1 MLMVENLFGTDGI
14 RGLVNLEQIGEKSAI
29 TRLLEH
35 REISPAIMQLIGE
48 SLGRMT
54 DQHSPQ
60 KMTVVIGWDDRPANM
75 KLAESLTLGLNLA
88 EFEVVH
94 IGLCATPT
102 LHLATL
108 SHNAE
113 FGCMITASH
122 NPVEDSGLKIFNKFG
137 YKTTPEFEQN
147 LSHTVISL
155 AQEERELDQID
166 VEFLQQPATNFELQE
181 WAIPRHKNWL
191 ETRVTALAALVK
203 FQPKGNSTKL
213 TTPLLIDSS
222 KGIASFWFAKWLSS
236 WGIKAIEVS
245 SEALALN
252 LNCGAGDFSPTQT
265 WTFDEAQSSPHLL
278 IQKLPK
284 CAAGVVVAAALD
296 GDGDRC
302 LLIESTK
309 TGYQVIDG
317 DRIADTFVNSVTKA
331 GQSWTLAA
339 SIESDLSLTTNL
351 DRFQNKV
358 ESVETAVGDRWLS
371 FALSSQQ
378 SNHVYLESDSMPTVI
393 GVEDSGHIVLPA
405 PHPNLANQ
413 WSLVGDGTMTLV
425 AYLLAIHTC
434 DETNLMNRGW
444 KKRQSVKNVDRSKW
458 DGKNQ
463 FSNDI
468 ESLFKQ
474 TLTKHNS
481 VSNWART
488 TISGEA
494 NLMAITCNY
503 GDKMLSLGIRN
514 SGTQAKISVSAR
526 LEYGGDSS
534 GIQTAIDLVCQQL
547 AKNMIIH

>member
-1 MLMVENLFGTDGI
+1 MVENLFGTDGI
-14 RGLVNLEQIGEKSAI
+14 RGLVNLEQIADEIAI
-29 TRLLEH
+29 MRLLEH
-35 REISPAIMQLIGE
+35 REISPAIMKLIGE
-48 SLGRMT
+48 SLGRMVN
-54 DQHSPQ
+54 QESSQ
-60 KMTVVIGWDDRPANM
+60 KMTVVVGWDDRPANM
-75 KLAESLTLGLNLA
+75 KLAESLTVGLNLA
-88 EFEVVH
+88 EFEVIH

-108 SHNAE
+108 SNNAE

-122 NPVEDSGLKIFNKFG
+122 NPVEDSGLKIFNSYG
-137 YKTTPEFEQN
+137 YKTTPKFEQN
-147 LSHTVISL
+147 LSHTAISL

-166 VEFLQQPATNFELQE
+166 LDLLQRPAKTFTLEE
-181 WAIPRHKNWL
+181 WTIPEHRKWL
-191 ETRVTALAALVK
+191 ETRVSALSTLVN
-203 FQPKGNSTKL
+203 FQSMDNPVKLNS
-213 TTPLLIDSS
+213 PLLIDSS
-222 KGIASFWFAKWLSS
+222 KGTASIWFAKWLSS
-236 WGIKAIEVS
+236 WGIKGIEVS
-245 SEALALN
+245 TEALALN

-265 WTFDEAQSSPHLL
+265 WTFDEAQNSSHLL

-284 CAAGVVVAAALD
+284 CGPGLIVAAALD

-358 ESVETAVGDRWLS
+358 EPLETAVGDRWLS
-371 FALSSQQ
+371 FALSGRE
-378 SNHVYLESDSMPTVI
+378 SNHVFLESDSIPTLI

-405 PHPNLANQ
+405 PHPNLINQ
-413 WSLVGDGTMTLV
+413 WSLVGDGAMTLV
-425 AYLLAIHTC
+425 AYILAIHTC
-434 DETNLMNRGW
+434 DETKLMQRGW
-444 KKRQSVKNVDRSKW
+444 KKRQSVKNVDRNKW

-468 ESLFKQ
+468 ESLIKQ
-474 TLTKHNS
+474 TLAKHNS
-481 VSNWART
+481 VSNWSRT

-494 NLMAITCNY
+494 NLMSITCNY
-503 GDKMLSLGIRN
+503 GGSLLSIGIRN

-526 LEYGGDSS
+526 LEYGGNPN
-534 GIQTAIDLVCQQL
+534 GIQVTIDLVCQQL
-547 AKNMIIH
+547 NNFMVIR

>member
-1 MLMVENLFGTDGI
+1 MVENLFGTDGV
-14 RGLVNLEQIGEKSAI
+14 RGLVNLEQMADEIAI
-29 TRLLEH
+29 MRLLEH
-35 REISPAIMQLIGE
+35 REISPAIMKLIGE
-48 SLGRMT
+48 SLGRMVN
-54 DQHSPQ
+54 QESSQ
-60 KMTVVIGWDDRPANM
+60 KMTVVVGWDDRPANM
-75 KLAESLTLGLNLA
+75 KLAESLTVGLNLA
-88 EFEVVH
+88 EFEVIH

-108 SHNAE
+108 SNNAE

-122 NPVEDSGLKIFNKFG
+122 NPVEDSGLKIFNSYG
-137 YKTTPEFEQN
+137 YKTTPKFEQN
-147 LSHTVISL
+147 LSHTAISL

-166 VEFLQQPATNFELQE
+166 LDLLQRPAKTFTLEE
-181 WAIPRHKNWL
+181 WTIPEHRKWL
-191 ETRVTALAALVK
+191 ETRASALSTLVN
-203 FQPKGNSTKL
+203 FQPMDNPVKINS
-213 TTPLLIDSS
+213 PLLIDSS
-222 KGIASFWFAKWLSS
+222 KGTASIWFAKWLSS
-236 WGIKAIEVS
+236 WGVAAIEVS
-245 SEALALN
+245 TEALALN

-265 WTFDEAQSSPHLL
+265 WTFDEAQNSSHLL
-278 IQKLPK
+278 IQNLPK
-284 CAAGVVVAAALD
+284 CGPGLIVAAALD

-309 TGYQVIDG
+309 TGYKVVDG

-358 ESVETAVGDRWLS
+358 EPLETAVGDRWLS
-371 FALSSQQ
+371 FALSGRET
-378 SNHVYLESDSMPTVI
+378 NHVFLESDSIPTLI

-405 PHPNLANQ
+405 PHPNSINQ
-413 WSLVGDGTMTLV
+413 WSLVGDGAMTLV

-434 DETNLMNRGW
+434 DETNLMQRGW
-444 KKRQSVKNVDRSKW
+444 KKRQSVKNVDRNKW

-468 ESLFKQ
+468 ESLIKQ
-474 TLTKHNS
+474 TLAKHNS

-503 GDKMLSLGIRN
+503 GGSLLSIGIRN

-526 LEYGGDSS
+526 LEYGGNSN
-534 GIQTAIDLVCQQL
+534 GIQVAIDLVCQQL
-547 AKNMIIH
+547 NNFMVIR

>member
-1 MLMVENLFGTDGI
+1 
-14 RGLVNLEQIGEKSAI
+14 
-29 TRLLEH
+29 
-35 REISPAIMQLIGE
+35 
-48 SLGRMT
+48 
-54 DQHSPQ
+54 
-60 KMTVVIGWDDRPANM
+60 M
-75 KLAESLTLGLNLA
+75 KL
-88 EFEVVH
+88 
-94 IGLCATPT
+94 
-102 LHLATL
+102 
-108 SHNAE
+108 
-113 FGCMITASH
+113 
-122 NPVEDSGLKIFNKFG
+122 
-137 YKTTPEFEQN
+137 
-147 LSHTVISL
+147 
-155 AQEERELDQID
+155 
-166 VEFLQQPATNFELQE
+166 
-181 WAIPRHKNWL
+181 
-191 ETRVTALAALVK
+191 
-203 FQPKGNSTKL
+203 NS
-213 TTPLLIDSS
+213 PLLIDSS
-222 KGIASFWFAKWLSS
+222 KGTASVWFAKWLSS

-245 SEALALN
+245 TEALALN

-265 WTFDEAQSSPHLL
+265 WTFDEAQNSSHLL

-284 CAAGVVVAAALD
+284 CGPGLIVAAALD

-358 ESVETAVGDRWLS
+358 DPLETAVGDRWLS
-371 FALSSQQ
+371 FALSGRE
-378 SNHVYLESDSMPTVI
+378 SNHVFLESDSIPTLI

-405 PHPNLANQ
+405 PHPNMINQ

-434 DETNLMNRGW
+434 DETKLMQRGW

-468 ESLFKQ
+468 ESLIKQ
-474 TLTKHNS
+474 TLAKHNS
-481 VSNWART
+481 VSNWVRT

-494 NLMAITCNY
+494 NLMTITCNY
-503 GDKMLSLGIRN
+503 GGSLLSIGIRN

-526 LEYGGDSS
+526 LEYGGNSN
-534 GIQTAIDLVCQQL
+534 GIQVTIDLVCQQL
-547 AKNMIIH
+547 NNFMVIR

>member
-1 MLMVENLFGTDGI
+1 MVDNLFGTDGI
-14 RGLVNLEQIGEKSAI
+14 RGLVNLEQMADEIAI
-29 TRLLEH
+29 MRLLEH
-35 REISPAIMQLIGE
+35 REISPAIMKLIGE
-48 SLGRMT
+48 SLGRMVN
-54 DQHSPQ
+54 QESSQ
-60 KMTVVIGWDDRPANM
+60 KMTVVVGWDDRPANL
-75 KLAESLTLGLNLA
+75 KLAESLTVGLNLA
-88 EFEVVH
+88 EFEVIH

-108 SHNAE
+108 SNNAE

-122 NPVEDSGLKIFNKFG
+122 NPVEDSGLKIFNSYG
-137 YKTTPEFEQN
+137 YKTTPKFEQN
-147 LSHTVISL
+147 LSHTAISL

-166 VEFLQQPATNFELQE
+166 LDLLQRPAKTFTLEE
-181 WAIPRHKNWL
+181 WTIPNHRKWL
-191 ETRVTALAALVK
+191 ETRVSALSTLVN
-203 FQPKGNSTKL
+203 FQSMDNPVKLNS
-213 TTPLLIDSS
+213 PLLIDSS
-222 KGIASFWFAKWLSS
+222 KGTASIWFAKWLSS

-245 SEALALN
+245 TEALALN

-265 WTFDEAQSSPHLL
+265 WTFDEAQNSSHLL

-284 CAAGVVVAAALD
+284 CEPGLIVAAALD

-358 ESVETAVGDRWLS
+358 DPLETAVGDRWLS
-371 FALSSQQ
+371 FALSGRE
-378 SNHVYLESDSMPTVI
+378 SNHVFLESDSIPTLI

-405 PHPNLANQ
+405 PHPNLINQ
-413 WSLVGDGTMTLV
+413 WSLVGDGAMTLV
-425 AYLLAIHTC
+425 TYLLAIHTC
-434 DETNLMNRGW
+434 DETKLMQRGW

-468 ESLFKQ
+468 ESLIKQ
-474 TLTKHNS
+474 TLAKHNS
-481 VSNWART
+481 VSNWVRT

-503 GDKMLSLGIRN
+503 GGSLLSIGIRN

-526 LEYGGDSS
+526 LEYGGNSN
-534 GIQTAIDLVCQQL
+534 GIQVTIDLVCQQL
-547 AKNMIIH
+547 NNFMVIR

>member
-1 MLMVENLFGTDGI
+1 MTLNLFGTDGI
-14 RGLVNLEQIGEKSAI
+14 RGLVNLEQMADEIAI
-29 TRLLEH
+29 MRLLEH
-35 REISPAIMQLIGE
+35 REISPAIMKIIGE
-48 SLGRMT
+48 SLGRMGT
-54 DQHSPQ
+54 QESSQ
-60 KMTVVIGWDDRPANM
+60 KMTVVVGWDDRPANM
-75 KLAESLTLGLNLA
+75 KLAESLTVGLNLA
-88 EFEVVH
+88 EFEVIH

-108 SHNAE
+108 SNNAE

-122 NPVEDSGLKIFNKFG
+122 NPVEDSGLKIFNSYG
-137 YKTTPEFEQN
+137 YKTTPKFEEN
-147 LSHTVISL
+147 LSHTAISL

-166 VEFLQQPATNFELQE
+166 FDLLQRPAKTFTLEE
-181 WAIPRHKNWL
+181 WTIPEHRKWL
-191 ETRVTALAALVK
+191 ETRVSALSTLVN
-203 FQPKGNSTKL
+203 FQSMDNPVKLNS
-213 TTPLLIDSS
+213 PLLIDSS
-222 KGIASFWFAKWLSS
+222 KGTASIWFAKWLSS
-236 WGIKAIEVS
+236 WGIKGIEVS
-245 SEALALN
+245 TEALALN

-265 WTFDEAQSSPHLL
+265 WTFDEAQNSSHLL

-284 CAAGVVVAAALD
+284 CEPGLIVAAALD

-358 ESVETAVGDRWLS
+358 EPLETAVGDRWLS
-371 FALSSQQ
+371 FALSGRE
-378 SNHVYLESDSMPTVI
+378 SNHVFLESDSIPTLI

-405 PHPNLANQ
+405 PHPNLINQ
-413 WSLVGDGTMTLV
+413 WSLVGDGAMTLV
-425 AYLLAIHTC
+425 AYILAIHTC
-434 DETNLMNRGW
+434 DETKLMQRGW
-444 KKRQSVKNVDRSKW
+444 KKRQSVKNVDRNKW

-468 ESLFKQ
+468 ESMIKQ
-474 TLTKHNS
+474 TLAKHNS
-481 VSNWART
+481 VSNWVRT
-488 TISGEA
+488 AISGEA

-503 GDKMLSLGIRN
+503 GGSLLSIGIRN

-526 LEYGGDSS
+526 LEYGGNPN
-534 GIQTAIDLVCQQL
+534 GIQVTIDLVCQQL
-547 AKNMIIH
+547 NNFMVIR

>member
-1 MLMVENLFGTDGI
+1 MVENLFGTDGV
-14 RGLVNLEQIGEKSAI
+14 RGLVNLEQMADEIAI
-29 TRLLEH
+29 MRLLEH
-35 REISPAIMQLIGE
+35 REISPAIMKLIGE
-48 SLGRMT
+48 SLGRMAN
-54 DQHSPQ
+54 QESSH
-60 KMTVVIGWDDRPANM
+60 KMTVVVGWDDRPANM
-75 KLAESLTLGLNLA
+75 KLAESLTVGLNLA
-88 EFEVVH
+88 EFEVIH

-108 SHNAE
+108 SNNAE

-122 NPVEDSGLKIFNKFG
+122 NPVEDSGLKIFNSYG
-137 YKTTPEFEQN
+137 YKTTPKFEQN
-147 LSHTVISL
+147 LSHTAISL

-166 VEFLQQPATNFELQE
+166 LDLLQQPAKTLTLEE
-181 WAIPRHKNWL
+181 WTIPEHRKWL
-191 ETRVTALAALVK
+191 ETRASALSTLVNFQPMDKLVK
-203 FQPKGNSTKL
+203 LNS
-213 TTPLLIDSS
+213 PLLIDSS
-222 KGIASFWFAKWLSS
+222 KGTASIWFAKWLSS
-236 WGIKAIEVS
+236 WGIAAIEVS
-245 SEALALN
+245 TEALALN

-265 WTFDEAQSSPHLL
+265 WTFDEAQNSPHLL

-358 ESVETAVGDRWLS
+358 EPLETAVGDRWLS
-371 FALSSQQ
+371 FALSGRE
-378 SNHVYLESDSMPTVI
+378 SNHVFLESDSIPTLI

-405 PHPNLANQ
+405 PHPNSMNQ

-434 DETNLMNRGW
+434 DETNLMQRGW
-444 KKRQSVKNVDRSKW
+444 KKRQSVKNVDRNKW

-468 ESLFKQ
+468 ESLIKQ
-474 TLTKHNS
+474 TLAKHNS

-503 GDKMLSLGIRN
+503 GGSLLSIGIRN

-526 LEYGGDSS
+526 LEYGGNSK
-534 GIQTAIDLVCQQL
+534 GIQVAIDLVCQQL
-547 AKNMIIH
+547 NNFMVIR

>member
-1 MLMVENLFGTDGI
+1 MVENLFGTDGI
-14 RGLVNLEQIGEKSAI
+14 RGLVNLEQMADEIAI
-29 TRLLEH
+29 MRLLEH
-35 REISPAIMQLIGE
+35 REISPAIMKLIGE
-48 SLGRMT
+48 SLGRMVN
-54 DQHSPQ
+54 QESSQ
-60 KMTVVIGWDDRPANM
+60 KMTVVVGWDDRPANL
-75 KLAESLTLGLNLA
+75 KLAESLTVGLNLA
-88 EFEVVH
+88 EFEVIH

-108 SHNAE
+108 SNNAE

-122 NPVEDSGLKIFNKFG
+122 NPVEDSGLKIFNSYG
-137 YKTTPEFEQN
+137 YKTTPKFEQN
-147 LSHTVISL
+147 LSHTAISL

-166 VEFLQQPATNFELQE
+166 LDLLQRPAKTFTLEE
-181 WAIPRHKNWL
+181 WTIPEHRKWL
-191 ETRVTALAALVK
+191 ETRVSALSKLVNYQSIDNPVK
-203 FQPKGNSTKL
+203 LNS
-213 TTPLLIDSS
+213 PLLIDSS
-222 KGIASFWFAKWLSS
+222 KGTASVWFAKWLSS

-245 SEALALN
+245 TEALALN

-265 WTFDEAQSSPHLL
+265 WTFDEAQNSSHLL

-284 CAAGVVVAAALD
+284 CEPGLIVAAALD

-317 DRIADTFVNSVTKA
+317 DRIADTLVNSVTKA
-331 GQSWTLAA
+331 GLSCTLAA

-358 ESVETAVGDRWLS
+358 DPLETAVGDRWLS
-371 FALSSQQ
+371 FALSGRE
-378 SNHVYLESDSMPTVI
+378 SNHVFLESDSIPTLI

-405 PHPNLANQ
+405 PHPNLINQ
-413 WSLVGDGTMTLV
+413 WSLVGDGAMTLV
-425 AYLLAIHTC
+425 TYLLAIHTC
-434 DETNLMNRGW
+434 DETKLMQRGW

-468 ESLFKQ
+468 ESLIKQ
-474 TLTKHNS
+474 TLAKHNS
-481 VSNWART
+481 VSNWVRT

-503 GDKMLSLGIRN
+503 GGSLLSIGIRN

-526 LEYGGDSS
+526 LEYGGNSN
-534 GIQTAIDLVCQQL
+534 GIQVTIDLVCQQL
-547 AKNMIIH
+547 NNFMVIR

>member
-1 MLMVENLFGTDGI
+1 MVENLFGTDGI
-14 RGLVNLEQIGEKSAI
+14 RGLVNLEQMADEIAI
-29 TRLLEH
+29 MRLLEH
-35 REISPAIMQLIGE
+35 REISPAIMKLIGE
-48 SLGRMT
+48 SLGRMVN
-54 DQHSPQ
+54 QESSQ
-60 KMTVVIGWDDRPANM
+60 KMTVVVGWDDRPANL
-75 KLAESLTLGLNLA
+75 KLAESLTVGLNLA
-88 EFEVVH
+88 EFEVIH

-108 SHNAE
+108 SNNAE

-122 NPVEDSGLKIFNKFG
+122 NPVEDSGLKIFNSYG
-137 YKTTPEFEQN
+137 YKTTPKFEQN
-147 LSHTVISL
+147 LSHTAISL

-166 VEFLQQPATNFELQE
+166 LDLLQRPAKTFTLEE
-181 WAIPRHKNWL
+181 WTIPEHRKWL
-191 ETRVTALAALVK
+191 ETRVSALSTLVN
-203 FQPKGNSTKL
+203 FQSMDNPVKLNS
-213 TTPLLIDSS
+213 PLLIDSS
-222 KGIASFWFAKWLSS
+222 KGTASIWFAKWLSS

-245 SEALALN
+245 TEALALN

-265 WTFDEAQSSPHLL
+265 WTFDEAQNSSHLL

-284 CAAGVVVAAALD
+284 CEPGLIVAAALD

-358 ESVETAVGDRWLS
+358 DPLETAVGDRWLS
-371 FALSSQQ
+371 FALSGRE
-378 SNHVYLESDSMPTVI
+378 SNHVFLESDSIPTLI

-405 PHPNLANQ
+405 PHPNLINQ
-413 WSLVGDGTMTLV
+413 WSLVGDGAMTLV
-425 AYLLAIHTC
+425 TYLLAIHTC
-434 DETNLMNRGW
+434 DETKLMQRGW

-468 ESLFKQ
+468 ESLIKQ
-474 TLTKHNS
+474 TLAKHNS
-481 VSNWART
+481 VSNWVRT

-503 GDKMLSLGIRN
+503 GGSLLSIGIRN

-526 LEYGGDSS
+526 LEYGGNSN
-534 GIQTAIDLVCQQL
+534 GIQVTIDLVCQQL
-547 AKNMIIH
+547 NNFMVIR

>member
-1 MLMVENLFGTDGI
+1 MVENLFGTDGV
-14 RGLVNLEQIGEKSAI
+14 RGLVNLEQMADEIAI
-29 TRLLEH
+29 MRLLEH
-35 REISPAIMQLIGE
+35 REISPAIMKLIGE
-48 SLGRMT
+48 SLGRMVN
-54 DQHSPQ
+54 QESSQ
-60 KMTVVIGWDDRPANM
+60 KMTVVVGWDDRPANM
-75 KLAESLTLGLNLA
+75 KLAESLTVGLNLA
-88 EFEVVH
+88 EFEVIH

-108 SHNAE
+108 SNNAE

-122 NPVEDSGLKIFNKFG
+122 NPVEDSGLKIFNSYG
-137 YKTTPEFEQN
+137 YKTTPKFEQN
-147 LSHTVISL
+147 LSHTAISL

-166 VEFLQQPATNFELQE
+166 LDLLQRPAKTFTLEE
-181 WAIPRHKNWL
+181 WTIPEHRKWL
-191 ETRVTALAALVK
+191 ETRASALSTLVN
-203 FQPKGNSTKL
+203 FQPMDNPVKINS
-213 TTPLLIDSS
+213 PLLIDSS
-222 KGIASFWFAKWLSS
+222 KGTASIWFAKWLSS
-236 WGIKAIEVS
+236 WGIAAIEVS
-245 SEALALN
+245 TEALALN

-265 WTFDEAQSSPHLL
+265 WTFDEAQNSSHLL
-278 IQKLPK
+278 IQNLPK
-284 CAAGVVVAAALD
+284 CGPGLIVAAALD

-309 TGYQVIDG
+309 TGYKVVDG

-358 ESVETAVGDRWLS
+358 ESLETAVGDRWLS
-371 FALSSQQ
+371 FALSGRE
-378 SNHVYLESDSMPTVI
+378 SNHVFLESDSIPTLI

-405 PHPNLANQ
+405 PHPNSINQ
-413 WSLVGDGTMTLV
+413 WSLVGDGAMTLV

-434 DETNLMNRGW
+434 DETNLMQRGW
-444 KKRQSVKNVDRSKW
+444 KKRQSVKNVDRNKW

-468 ESLFKQ
+468 ESLIKQ
-474 TLTKHNS
+474 TLAKHNS

-503 GDKMLSLGIRN
+503 GGSLLSIGIRN

-526 LEYGGDSS
+526 LEYGGNSN
-534 GIQTAIDLVCQQL
+534 GIQVAIDLVCQQL
-547 AKNMIIH
+547 NNFMVIR

>member
-1 MLMVENLFGTDGI
+1 MVENLFGTDGI
-14 RGLVNLEQIGEKSAI
+14 RGLVNLEKIGEISAI
-29 TRLLEH
+29 RRLLEY

-48 SLGRMT
+48 SLGRMVN
-54 DQHSPQ
+54 QESSQ
-60 KMTVVIGWDDRPANM
+60 KMTVVVGWDDRPANM
-75 KLAESLTLGLNLA
+75 KLAESLTIGLNLA

-108 SHNAE
+108 SYNAE

-122 NPVEDSGLKIFNKFG
+122 NPVEDSGLKIFNKYG

-147 LSHTVISL
+147 LSHTAITL
-155 AQEERELDQID
+155 AQEERDLDQID
-166 VEFLQQPATNFELQE
+166 LDLLQRPAKTFSLEE
-181 WAIPRHKNWL
+181 WTIPKHTEWL
-191 ETRVTALAALVK
+191 ETRADALSKLVN
-203 FQPKGNSTKL
+203 FQSISSSVKL
-213 TTPLLIDSS
+213 NTPLLIDSS
-222 KGIASFWFAKWLSS
+222 KGTASIWFAKWLSS
-236 WGIKAIEVS
+236 WGITAIEVS
-245 SEALALN
+245 NEALALN
-252 LNCGAGDFSPTQT
+252 LNCGAGEFSPTQT
-265 WTFDEAQSSPHLL
+265 WTFDEAQNSSHLL

-317 DRIADTFVNSVTKA
+317 DRIADTFVNSVTRA

-358 ESVETAVGDRWLS
+358 ETLETAVGDRWLS
-371 FALSSQQ
+371 FALSGEE
-378 SNHVYLESDSMPTVI
+378 SNRVFVESDSIPSLI

-405 PHPNLANQ
+405 PHPNSTNR
-413 WSLVGDGTMTLV
+413 WSLVGDGAMTLV

-434 DETNLMNRGW
+434 DEANLMQRGW

-468 ESLFKQ
+468 ELLIKQSLGE
-474 TLTKHNS
+474 HNS
-481 VSNWART
+481 VSNWVRT

-503 GDKMLSLGIRN
+503 GGSLLSIGIRN

-526 LEYGGDSS
+526 LEYGGNPN
-534 GIQTAIDLVCQQL
+534 GIQITIDGVCQQL
-547 AKNMIIH
+547 NNVMVIR